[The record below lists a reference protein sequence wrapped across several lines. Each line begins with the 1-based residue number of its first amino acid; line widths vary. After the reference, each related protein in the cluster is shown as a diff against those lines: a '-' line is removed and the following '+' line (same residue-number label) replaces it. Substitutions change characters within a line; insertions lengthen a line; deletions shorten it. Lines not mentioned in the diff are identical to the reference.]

1 MDQKPFGLLLEDV
14 IGISHENI
22 LVDDQ
27 IAMCNQ
33 KLLVAKGSLL
43 TVLSHKETKT
53 IASDI
58 KALHNY
64 KFYVGYLTITL
75 HCNASQVFP
84 ITRNQRALLQ
94 GVPRK
99 SDRIEVLHN
108 LDWVEKLEFGSIVYV
123 TIPTNTIPVRGI
135 VNHVGPLEGE
145 VGTKFGI
152 ELQVC

>member
-1 MDQKPFGLLLEDV
+1 MEQKPFGLLLEDV
-14 IGISHENI
+14 IGNSHEDI

-27 IAMCNQ
+27 MATYHQ

-43 TVLSHKETKT
+43 TVLSHKEAKI

-64 KFYVGYLTITL
+64 KFILGGLTITL
-75 HCNASQVFP
+75 HCSASQVFP
-84 ITRNQRALLQ
+84 ITENQRALLQ

-108 LDWVEKLEFGSIVYV
+108 LDWVEKLHFGSFVYV
-123 TIPTNTIPVRGI
+123 TIPTIATPVRGI
-135 VNHVGPLEGE
+135 VSHVGPLEGE